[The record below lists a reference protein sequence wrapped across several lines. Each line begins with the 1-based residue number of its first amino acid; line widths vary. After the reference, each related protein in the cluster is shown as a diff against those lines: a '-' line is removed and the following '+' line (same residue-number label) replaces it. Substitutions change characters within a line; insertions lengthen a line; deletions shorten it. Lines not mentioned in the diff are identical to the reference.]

1 MRPRFDSQNAP
12 TVLNGTNEYEYV
24 LVGTFHGGSSPD
36 GARRKFL
43 AEALE
48 EQQHLFVRAAM
59 SELKLITP
67 RRNFLVRAL
76 GFTAAGVTLPIG
88 IVAAD
93 DPRARIAHHQAELE
107 KAWRD
112 YYGAAAVRTYADV
125 RTPGANYTSSWSAQV
140 RATIPCGRWKATRG
154 SASSQTPD
162 LARSR
167 HARRFTPGGFLFG
180 PIVTSRFA

>member
-1 MRPRFDSQNAP
+1 MGWLVCGPARNVVAKLIVPAELMAEIAQMIAADRSEP
-12 TVLNGTNEYEYV
+12 GTA
-24 LVGTFHGGSSPD
+24 F
-36 GARRKFL
+36 ARLPIDLLRI
-43 AEALE
+43 EG
-48 EQQHLFVRAAM
+48 AAM

-125 RTPGANYTSSWSAQV
+125 RTPGAPYTSSWSAQV